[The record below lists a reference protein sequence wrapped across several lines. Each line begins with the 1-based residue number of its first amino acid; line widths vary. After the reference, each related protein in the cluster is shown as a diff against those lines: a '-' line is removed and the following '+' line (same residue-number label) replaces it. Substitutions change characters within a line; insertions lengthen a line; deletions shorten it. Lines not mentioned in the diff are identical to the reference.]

1 MIGWALPVRAPQSET
16 KDRVNGSPM
25 KKTWSIVV
33 VYEDAVSREHAVK
46 ACDHLVKRFWSE
58 RELEVHWCSCLMLG
72 EAAPAREAGDKAVEA
87 NLIIFSLRDDREIST
102 SVANWIEDWL
112 PKRGDREGALLD
124 LTGQDVDAEGVA
136 AERHIY
142 LRHAAHR
149 GGMDYLTREP
159 DTISWS
165 TDDSLESVSA
175 RAARITS
182 VLDEILRKQTAP
194 AAPSLL
200 IPNR

>member
-1 MIGWALPVRAPQSET
+1 
-16 KDRVNGSPM
+16 M

-33 VYEDAVSREHAVK
+33 VYEDAVTREHAVK
-46 ACDHLVKRFWSE
+46 ACDHLVERFWSE
-58 RELEVHWCSCLMLG
+58 REFEVHWCSCAMLG
-72 EAAPAREAGDKAVEA
+72 EAAPAREASDKAVEA
-87 NLIIFSLRDDREIST
+87 DLIIFSLRREREISS
-102 SVANWIEDWL
+102 SVTEWIEDWL
-112 PKRGDREGALLD
+112 SKRGDREGALLD
-124 LTGQDVDAEGVA
+124 LTGQEVEDEGAA

-165 TDDSLESVSA
+165 MPDSLESVSA
-175 RAARITS
+175 RAAHITS

-194 AAPSLL
+194 ASPSLL
-200 IPNR
+200 FPNQ